1 MVLVEQTI
9 VDKTRVMKRG
19 LAVFVTETEVTGG
32 SRYGISSTDARNK
45 EQVIGWKVFLLYKN
59 TEMFFRLLIQ
69 IQSRTWHVTRI
80 FTR

>member
-32 SRYGISSTDARNK
+32 NRYGISSTDARNK
-45 EQVIGWKVFLLYKN
+45 EQVN
-59 TEMFFRLLIQ
+59 RLESISSVQEYGNVL
-69 IQSRTWHVTRI
+69 
-80 FTR
+80 

>member
-9 VDKTRVMKRG
+9 VDKTRLMKRG

-45 EQVIGWKVFLLYKN
+45 EQVNRPESISSVQEYGNVL
-59 TEMFFRLLIQ
+59 
-69 IQSRTWHVTRI
+69 
-80 FTR
+80 